1 MEQKK
6 LDKSSVELAV
16 SGVRREDSSRKRPEM
31 SVAQGLTMQGVWD
44 GKGHIWW
51 IEHSLKVEKNFV
63 LSKILSLKFIIVF
76 DVFDFWKAESI
87 EQDIHVSKI
96 ASMKI

>member
-31 SVAQGLTMQGVWD
+31 SVAQGMTMQGV
-44 GKGHIWW
+44 
-51 IEHSLKVEKNFV
+51 
-63 LSKILSLKFIIVF
+63 
-76 DVFDFWKAESI
+76 
-87 EQDIHVSKI
+87 
-96 ASMKI
+96 